1 MSSNSKKRR
10 DIEIYEKYWKF
21 TSAYTDFNGEKFLKT
36 LKLIT
41 KNISDRKNTN
51 IIPGDGEYDK
61 LQKEL
66 QSNLNIQMPSVRK
79 AINTIVKLGFINSG
93 LSKQH
98 RLVNDYLRA
107 PTIRYRQLLFSKIV
121 TESANF
127 SASSTISDNRR
138 QIDFLTNTLMRIG
151 KLTKKQLIGIITVD
165 PDKYK
170 EGFINLDELNKISFE
185 INNIDFIERKYNQIG
200 HTLNVLSK
208 LKNLTFYNQDLY
220 FEEDAKIKF
229 QNDEDNKLINRNS
242 YLDRLSKEIL
252 EKENFDKTGSKNK
265 CMVNNI
271 IYPNLISSHIKR
283 SEKCNLDEKY
293 DDKNLLLLSDEID
306 GPFDK
311 GDISFTND
319 GKIIFANNAGLEF
332 KNKFISKKLNN
343 TFLDK
348 ERIKYLEWN
357 RENWFNKSPNRHL

>member
-1 MSSNSKKRR
+1 MTSSSKKRR

-21 TSAYTDFNGEKFLKT
+21 TSAYTNFNGEKFLKT

-41 KNISDRKNTN
+41 ENIKTRRNTN
-51 IIPGDGEYDK
+51 IMPGDGEYDK

-66 QSNLNIQMPSVRK
+66 QSSLNIQMPSVRK

-93 LSKQH
+93 LSRQH
-98 RLVNDYLRA
+98 RLVNDYMRA
-107 PTIRYRQLLFSKIV
+107 PTKRYRKLLFSQIV
-121 TESANF
+121 TEAANF

-165 PDKYK
+165 PDEYK
-170 EGFINLDELNKISFE
+170 EGFINLNELNKISFE

-220 FEEDAKIKF
+220 FKEDAKIKF
-229 QNDEDNKLINRNS
+229 RNEYDNKLIDRNS
-242 YLDRLSKEIL
+242 YLDKLSKAVL
-252 EKENFDKTGSKNK
+252 ENENFDKTGDKNR

-271 IYPNLISSHIKR
+271 IYPNLVSSHIKR

-293 DDKNLLLLSDEID
+293 DHKNLLLLSDEID

-319 GKIIFANNAGLEF
+319 GKIIFANNTSTDF
-332 KNKFISKKLNN
+332 KNKFILKKLNN
-343 TFLDK
+343 IFLDK
-348 ERIKYLEWN
+348 ERTRYLEWN
-357 RENWFNKSPNRHL
+357 RDCWFNKLPNRHL